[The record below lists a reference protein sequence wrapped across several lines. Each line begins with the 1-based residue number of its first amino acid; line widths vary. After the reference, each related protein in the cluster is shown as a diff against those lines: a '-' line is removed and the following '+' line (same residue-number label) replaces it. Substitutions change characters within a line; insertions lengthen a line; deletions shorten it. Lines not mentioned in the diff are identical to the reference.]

1 MGKYSY
7 NSQTE
12 DNLVGNLE
20 RNLVLFFSD
29 ILFIPFQNQ
38 VSTVL
43 SVKISTLR
51 KLYIWPNL
59 NNLHT
64 RVSILFVFLRNLI
77 PIIDNIIFRLFY
89 S

>member
-20 RNLVLFFSD
+20 RNLVLFFY
-29 ILFIPFQNQ
+29 ILFILFQNR

>member
-59 NNLHT
+59 NNLHS
-64 RVSILFVFLRNLI
+64 RVSILIVFLRNLI